1 MPNSSSLA
9 STQSVEEATPT
20 NWLRRGLA
28 VCLVL
33 TAFNVVVVATC
44 AGTLYRATA
53 YDTLEQVA
61 VTLLF
66 AALLGS
72 LARVWFVTLRSR
84 TR

>member
-20 NWLRRGLA
+20 NRFRRGLA

-53 YDTLEQVA
+53 YDTLEQVG

-66 AALLGS
+66 MALLGS
-72 LARVWFVTLRSR
+72 LARVWFLTLRSR

>member
-20 NWLRRGLA
+20 NHFRRGLA

-44 AGTLYRATA
+44 GGTLYRATA
-53 YDTLEQVA
+53 YDTLGQVG

-72 LARVWFVTLRSR
+72 LVRVWFVTLRSR

>member
-1 MPNSSSLA
+1 MRKSSPLF
-9 STQSVEEATPT
+9 STQRVEATVPI
-20 NWLRRGLA
+20 NHFQRRLA

-53 YDTLEQVA
+53 CDTLEQVG

-72 LARVWFVTLRSR
+72 LARVWFRALISPSR
-84 TR
+84 

>member
-1 MPNSSSLA
+1 MPNSNSLA

-20 NWLRRGLA
+20 NHFQRRIA

-53 YDTLEQVA
+53 HDTLEQVV

-72 LARVWFVTLRSR
+72 LVRVWFVTLRSL

>member
-1 MPNSSSLA
+1 MPNSSPLA
-9 STQSVEEATPT
+9 STQPVEAAVPT
-20 NWLRRGLA
+20 NHFQRRLA

-53 YDTLEQVA
+53 YDTREQVG

>member
-1 MPNSSSLA
+1 MPSSSSLA

-20 NWLRRGLA
+20 NRFRRGLA

-53 YDTLEQVA
+53 YDTLEQA
-61 VTLLF
+61 GVTLLF

-72 LARVWFVTLRSR
+72 LARVWFLTLRSR
-84 TR
+84 TQ

>member
-1 MPNSSSLA
+1 MPNSNSLA
-9 STQSVEEATPT
+9 STQPVETSPT
-20 NWLRRGLA
+20 NHFQRGLA

-33 TAFNVVVVATC
+33 TAFNLIVIATC

-53 YDTLEQVA
+53 HDTLEQVG

-72 LARVWFVTLRSR
+72 LARVWFITLRNR

>member
-1 MPNSSSLA
+1 MPNSSPVA
-9 STQSVEEATPT
+9 STQPVEAATT
-20 NWLRRGLA
+20 NHFQRGLA

-44 AGTLYRATA
+44 AGTLYRATT
-53 YDTLEQVA
+53 YDTLKQVG

-72 LARVWFVTLRSR
+72 LARVWFVTLKSR